1 MVVACEKNIEGFIPT
16 IGPYIVAAIDNANDE
31 NCARFAC
38 GLVSDLS
45 NYLEKGMQYFSHDF
59 MQSLNKV
66 LKGEDYT
73 TDTKVH
79 AMIAVGDI
87 CLAIEEQF
95 QQYIQET
102 MQCLFAACQLT
113 VQPPQNFESDET
125 IVKLRDAI
133 IDAFISIVHG
143 MQGVAQP
150 GSQ

>member
-1 MVVACEKNIEGFIPT
+1 MVVVCEKNIEGFIQQ
-16 IGPYIVAAIDNANDE
+16 IGPYIVAAIDNFNDE

-45 NYLEKGMQYFSHDF
+45 NYLEKGMQYFAHDF

-95 QQYIQET
+95 
-102 MQCLFAACQLT
+102 
-113 VQPPQNFESDET
+113 
-125 IVKLRDAI
+125 
-133 IDAFISIVHG
+133 
-143 MQGVAQP
+143 
-150 GSQ
+150 